1 MKKCAYCGREN
12 QDGDTRCRECGT
24 EFIAEQTPEKLP
36 SNDEERLQRTAVVD
50 NEVQAGLLHAIL
62 TERGIPHIMQT
73 YHDSAYDGIFQTQKG
88 RGAIL
93 APARFS
99 DEILT
104 VLEEI
109 KRESQ
114 A

>member
-1 MKKCAYCGREN
+1 
-12 QDGDTRCRECGT
+12 
-24 EFIAEQTPEKLP
+24 
-36 SNDEERLQRTAVVD
+36 
-50 NEVQAGLLHAIL
+50 
-62 TERGIPHIMQT
+62 MQS
-73 YHDSAYDGIFQTQKG
+73 YHDSAYDGIFQAQKG
-88 RGAIL
+88 WGAIL

-109 KRESQ
+109 KRGSQ